1 MSHFSEKVK
10 SERVK
15 LLTRY
20 MFGRLGFKCVLDFRN
35 FTDSMAFRSSVGI
48 LLLERRAAFF
58 HSICTVFKRIIEYVF
73 LPLMFMEKRYIGYDK
88 ITIRVEMSSDVSSA
102 ERIRFKE
109 DVPQRNRKTFTI
121 AATATMDRSFLE
133 MDSSVSRARP
143 NIG

>member
-1 MSHFSEKVK
+1 
-10 SERVK
+10 
-15 LLTRY
+15 
-20 MFGRLGFKCVLDFRN
+20 
-35 FTDSMAFRSSVGI
+35 
-48 LLLERRAAFF
+48 
-58 HSICTVFKRIIEYVF
+58 
-73 LPLMFMEKRYIGYDK
+73 MFMEKRYIGYDK

-109 DVPQRNRKTFTI
+109 DVPHRNRKTFTI